1 MCIFFFFLFLLTQ
14 AERDVTPLLRGIMLL
29 INAQNEIGG
38 IPQQVKLSV
47 NVLWG
52 IKNNTNVSI
61 FFKRLC

>member
-1 MCIFFFFLFLLTQ
+1 MCLFFFFLFLLTQ
-14 AERDVTPLLRGIMLL
+14 VERDVTPLLRGIMLL

-38 IPQQVKLSV
+38 FPQQVKLSV

-61 FFKRLC
+61 VF